1 MKLRKFKPEDMIG
14 DWVSGKIE
22 TAYSVDVLSKGL
34 NFTVVDDEEVI
45 SCGGI
50 FLANE
55 PTFWVCVK
63 KNIKKPIALV
73 RTFKRFIKVTMDD
86 LGIDRAIGHIKTGF
100 KQAEKLDRLLGFK
113 PTGEQET
120 INNELYNRYE
130 IWRGY
135 Q

>member
-1 MKLRKFKPEDMIG
+1 MNLRKFKPEDMIG

-22 TAYSVDVLSKGL
+22 TAYDERVLSKGL
-34 NFTVVDDEEVI
+34 NFTVVDEEEVI

-50 FLANE
+50 FMAVE

-73 RTFKRFIKVTMDD
+73 RTFKRFIKIAMND
-86 LGIDRAIGHIKTGF
+86 LNINRAIGHIRVGF

-113 PTGEQET
+113 PTGIQET
-120 INNELYNRYE
+120 INDKLYNRYE